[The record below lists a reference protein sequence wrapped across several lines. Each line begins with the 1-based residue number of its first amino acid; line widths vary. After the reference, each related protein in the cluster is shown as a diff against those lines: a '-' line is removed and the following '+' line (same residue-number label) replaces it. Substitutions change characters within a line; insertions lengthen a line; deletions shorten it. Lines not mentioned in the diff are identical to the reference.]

1 MHGCSRPSGTTF
13 NVETARQEMTSF
25 WDVVLSPVAINKFF
39 HTVTSAYVLSAVVV
53 VGISAWYLLRKTRGA
68 VRTQEHRRRVGVR
81 AVLLADG
88 RR

>member
-1 MHGCSRPSGTTF
+1 MQSPVGTTF

-53 VGISAWYLLRKTRGA
+53 VGISAWYLLRKREEQFA
-68 VRTQEHRRRVGVR
+68 RRSIC
-81 AVLLADG
+81 LLYTS
-88 RR
+88 RCV